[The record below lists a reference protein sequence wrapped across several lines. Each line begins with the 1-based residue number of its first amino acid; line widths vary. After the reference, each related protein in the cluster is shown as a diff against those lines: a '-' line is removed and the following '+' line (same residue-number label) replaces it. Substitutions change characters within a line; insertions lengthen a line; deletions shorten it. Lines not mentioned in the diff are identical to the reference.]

1 MTGSTSASA
10 TAAPIAFDPYDYH
23 FHEDPYPTYQRL
35 RDEAPVH
42 HSADDDLWVIS
53 RHADVFAALRND
65 EAFSNRM
72 GVSLDASAWSPDAHR
87 VMSFLALDGAE
98 QSRVRKLVSAA
109 FTPRRVRELTP
120 EVQALTERYLD
131 ATLAASAEH
140 VEADWIRDLAGK
152 LPMDVISE
160 MMGVPVADRDE
171 VRRLADLVVH
181 REDGLRDVPAA
192 GMEAAVELMTYYS
205 DMVTQRRRS
214 ATDDLTSALIAAE
227 VEGEKLHDGEIM
239 AFLFL
244 MVVAGNETTT
254 KLLGN
259 ALFHLSAHPDQRA
272 EVLAAVDA
280 PEKLVVPW
288 IEETLRH
295 DTSSQM
301 LARYVVADTELSGV
315 TIPAGSK
322 ALVLLGSANR
332 DERVFTDPTRYDV
345 HRDPAELAKILSFGT
360 GRHFCLGA
368 NLARLEAK
376 VVLSELVRRVG
387 DFEVHADRAVR
398 VHSTSVRGFASLPVT
413 FTERGLDTP
422 SPSGS
427 GYSTTGNPSVGR
439 VVASASEPRIETTG
453 DSPKGGVD
461 R

>member
-1 MTGSTSASA
+1 MTMAPEAGAA
-10 TAAPIAFDPYDYH
+10 TPLQFDPYDYD

-35 RDEAPVH
+35 RDEDPVH
-42 HSADDDLWVIS
+42 HAVGDDIWVIS
-53 RHADVFAALRND
+53 RHADVFETLRRD
-65 EAFSNRM
+65 DVFSNRM
-72 GVSLDASAWSPDAHR
+72 GVSLDASAWNPEAHK
-87 VMSFLALDGAE
+87 VMSFLGLDGAE
-98 QSRVRKLVSAA
+98 QARVRKLVSAA

-120 EVQALTERYLD
+120 EVQELTEKYL
-131 ATLAASAEH
+131 ASTLAINAEQG
-140 VEADWIRDLAGK
+140 EADWIKDFASL

-160 MMGVPVADRDE
+160 MMGVPVPDRDE

-181 REDGLRDVPAA
+181 REDGVRDVPVA
-192 GMEAAVELMTYYS
+192 GMEASFALFDYYG
-205 DMVTQRRRS
+205 DMVKQRR
-214 ATDDLTSALIAAE
+214 AQPTEDLTSALLAAE
-227 VEGEKLHDGEIM
+227 IDGEKLRDGEVM

-259 ALFHLSAHPDQRA
+259 ALFHLSAHPEQQAD
-272 EVLAAVDA
+272 VLAHPAEPDA
-280 PEKLVVPW
+280 LVVPW

-301 LARYVVADTELSGV
+301 LARYVVEDTEVAGV
-315 TIPAGSK
+315 RIPGGSK

-332 DERVFTDPTRYDV
+332 DERVFGDPTRFNV
-345 HRDPAELAKILSFGT
+345 HREKTELSQILSFGT

-376 VVLSELVRRVG
+376 VVLNELVRQVG
-387 DFEVHADRAVR
+387 DFRVHADRAVR

-413 FTERGLDTP
+413 FT
-422 SPSGS
+422 
-427 GYSTTGNPSVGR
+427 
-439 VVASASEPRIETTG
+439 PR
-453 DSPKGGVD
+453 SS